1 MSASLPVITKP
12 ADVILTTQ
20 FGKFKLHLVSG
31 TNVSGE
37 IGNETGPAY
46 HNSADTSAM
55 WKHRDGFYLGTVYF
69 TIAAD
74 GAVVIRE
81 ISIAKQWQNNPAPRT
96 YSEAMADAMAKA
108 IAVYLADH
116 PAELVQAERAM
127 LRDRLRTAIEN
138 RDKIAETLDE
148 ADRGVSA
155 IRTKLADLD
164 TRNPAVSTWADGF
177 GVWHVRVSANAAS
190 PLIAARRALRDEL
203 TPRVTNLA
211 RSVWLHPQR
220 VPDLDTENTIVYR
233 ENPGE

>member
-1 MSASLPVITKP
+1 MSTARPVVTVP

-20 FGKFKLHLVSG
+20 FGKFKLHMVSG
-31 TNVSGE
+31 TKVSGE
-37 IGNETGPAY
+37 IGDENGPAF

-55 WKHRDGFYLGTVYF
+55 WKHRDGLYLGTVYF

-81 ISIAKQWQNNPAPRT
+81 VSIAKQWQNNPAPRT

-116 PAELVQAERAM
+116 PADLIQAERTR
-127 LRDRLRTAIEN
+127 LQDQLRTATEN
-138 RDKIAETLDE
+138 RDKIVGTLDE
-148 ADRGVSA
+148 ADRVVKA
-155 IRTKLADLD
+155 ICAQLAELD
-164 TRNPAVSTWADGF
+164 TRNPAVSTWANGF

-233 ENPGE
+233 ENAGE